1 MTTTSPSS
9 SLPPLHQLT
18 TVCVLPCC
26 VLPCSAGCGV
36 TGKVIITFI
45 EILNFHFDTTS
56 IPILVAYVNVSSRD
70 NAPVE
75 ASLFSQDCE
84 GTIDYEN
91 LSNKN
96 PIECQNCGTLKI
108 SNNVSSSRVPGP
120 GPSITACHLPC
131 PGHKDHRVAG
141 FLEKCAKYFTN
152 SARDR
157 NCSWALVWVDG
168 VGEKKK

>member
-1 MTTTSPSS
+1 MTTTSPGSS
-9 SLPPLHQLT
+9 PPPLHQLT
-18 TVCVLPCC
+18 TVCVLA
-26 VLPCSAGCGV
+26 CSAGCGV

-45 EILNFHFDTTS
+45 EVLNFHFDTTS
-56 IPILVAYVNVSSRD
+56 IPILLAYVIVSSRD
-70 NAPVE
+70 FKQGPPPIE

-157 NCSWALVWVDG
+157 NCSWELVWVDG